1 MNEKLFEEDL
11 SISYLRAIA
20 AQAQVTFELNHRDED
35 SKDVDLKQQTVN
47 DSGEPFNVEFSVQ
60 LKATYTLDD
69 ETSDSIKYP
78 LRVKNYNDLCQK
90 GCTDII
96 LCLLVLP
103 KDPSEWVN
111 QTPNDLI
118 LKRCM
123 YWVSLK
129 GKSPSSNT
137 TTVTIDIPKKNIM
150 SVETL
155 KQMIHKIAN
164 EGGL

>member
-103 KDPSEWVN
+103 KD